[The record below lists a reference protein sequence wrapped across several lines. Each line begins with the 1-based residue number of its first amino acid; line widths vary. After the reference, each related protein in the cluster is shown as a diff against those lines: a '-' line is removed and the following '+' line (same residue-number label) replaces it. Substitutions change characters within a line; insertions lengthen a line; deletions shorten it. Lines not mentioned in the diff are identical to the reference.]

1 MADKVNAV
9 GFKVVDERPV
19 LNVEVRGY
27 SSEEIPFVDKKTGK
41 AEKFTKRI
49 LRCET
54 VENAQPVVA
63 SVIVG
68 RVDEPEFRMPEK
80 FKKGFRF
87 AMPIESF
94 SQENSVWHAS
104 VMYRTLSTL

>member
-1 MADKVNAV
+1 MADKVSAV
-9 GFKVVDERPV
+9 GMKGVDERPV

-54 VENAQPVVA
+54 AENAQPVVA
-63 SVIVG
+63 SVIVS
-68 RVDEPEFRMPEK
+68 RVEEPEFRMPEK
-80 FKKGFRF
+80 YKKGFRF
-87 AMPIESF
+87 SMPLESF
-94 SQENSVWHAS
+94 HQENSVWH
-104 VMYRTLSTL
+104 VGVLYRTLCAI